1 MDPLKD
7 LLRNHSFIIPEN
19 QRGFSWRT
27 QHAEAMVND
36 LRLMGEKSHYMG
48 PIIVTSSGRE
58 PFRDEVTRD
67 YIKEFI
73 LDDGQQ
79 RLTSFILFSHAIVER
94 FEEIGDSQ
102 NQHCIDLSN
111 YLAFNHVGRNLRIQN
126 RNGDLNQ
133 FLRHLILDEP
143 APAGRTPPMNALE
156 EVLSYFRRVVFTLAV
171 DDLVDWKLRITTQ
184 AKFIFVNLSLDDI
197 DRYLAFDAI
206 NSRGL
211 PLTEFDKIKN
221 FCSLLSQRRP
231 GLNLLPEQEWYA
243 ALSELE
249 KFGASSRAA
258 ESTFISEAHS
268 LFFEQKTGQ
277 DAVHSDFVKRFKTLL
292 LFDDPILEKQLEDY
306 VAFWRPFAEAF
317 GFLFCHDRDRVSP
330 GMATSE
336 ARQWLV
342 RIDQMGLPTIP
353 RPILAAAL
361 LKYGRTDF
369 ERVTRWCEIYT
380 FRVHALAGR
389 RTDTN
394 KHPINSLAHQIY
406 FKGKDINHV
415 GSVLC
420 GWLHDYSPLGRAV
433 KFLCDGNAKYY
444 FDRRMRGWSHC
455 FYFLYQYE
463 LSVSPHGVLPIPWKA
478 RPDEQKSTIEHI
490 LPQTHR
496 DGGWWQTHWTDN
508 GLAESFKH
516 RIGNLVLT
524 NDNSALG
531 QKSFPEKLDTSDG
544 SYCYNH
550 QNATNG
556 EKRIRLFSPSGDS
569 WRVLEILR
577 REREMLVFAIQ
588 RWSMGCNDDTGKYQ
602 LPVEFRECLGETDAE
617 IDFAVEDPIQVT
629 ADDITTDLEELN
641 GELSESNGD
650 ADEPNQESVEHSAF
664 EPI

>member
-48 PIIVTSSGRE
+48 PIIVSMSGRDS
-58 PFRDEVTRD
+58 FRDEVTRD

-79 RLTSFILFSHAIVER
+79 RLTSFLLFSHAIVER
-94 FEEIGDSQ
+94 FQAIGQSQ

-111 YLAFNHVGRNLRIQN
+111 YVAFNHLGKNLRIQN
-126 RNGDLNQ
+126 RNADLDL
-133 FLRHLILDEP
+133 FLRHLILGVP
-143 APAGRTPPMNALE
+143 APAGRTPPMNALD
-156 EVLSYFRRVVFTLAV
+156 EVLSYFRSVVSSLGV

-221 FCSLLSQRRP
+221 FCSLLSQRRA
-231 GLNLLPEQEWYA
+231 GLNLTPEQEWYA

-268 LFFEQKTGQ
+268 LFFNQKTSQ
-277 DAVHSDFVKRFKTLL
+277 DTVHSDFVKRFKKLL
-292 LFDDPILEKQLEDY
+292 IFDDPLLESQLEEY
-306 VAFWRPFAEAF
+306 VQFWRPFSEAF
-317 GFLFCHDRDRVSP
+317 GFLYCHDRDRVNS
-330 GMATSE
+330 GIATSE

-342 RIDQMGLPTIP
+342 KIDQMGLPTIP

-361 LKYGRTDF
+361 LRYGRTDF
-369 ERVTRWCEIYT
+369 ERVAKWSEIYT
-380 FRVHALAGR
+380 FRVHALSGR

-394 KHPINSLAHQIY
+394 KQAINTLAHQIY
-406 FKGKDINHV
+406 FEGKDINHV
-415 GSVLC
+415 GREFC
-420 GWLHDYSPLGRAV
+420 RWLSALSPLVSAI

-478 RPDEQKSTIEHI
+478 RPEDQKSTIEHI

-496 DGGWWQTHWTDN
+496 DSGWWEQHWPNN
-508 GLAESFKH
+508 GDAESYKH
-516 RIGNLVLT
+516 RLGNLVLT
-524 NDNSALG
+524 NNNSALG
-531 QKSFPEKLDTSDG
+531 QKSFPEKLNTLSG
-544 SYCYNH
+544 GYCYNH

-556 EKRIRLFSPSGDS
+556 EKRIRLFSPTGNS
-569 WRVLEILR
+569 WNFLEILR
-577 REREMLVFAIQ
+577 REKEILLFAIS
-588 RWSMGCNDDTGKYQ
+588 RWSMGCNDDTGNYH
-602 LPVEFRECLGETDAE
+602 LPGEFKECLGEDESE
-617 IDFAVEDPIQVT
+617 IDFTVQDPILNDEDYI
-629 ADDITTDLEELN
+629 ADSD
-641 GELSESNGD
+641 ESN
-650 ADEPNQESVEHSAF
+650 DEVTDPKDI